1 MKIKKFKFKQILKLY
16 LLKSKMYEQ
25 VVKKNN
31 FSFSAEINLFRILS
45 NFKKV
50 LQIIFRFHELEKRI
64 LFIGVPK
71 KLESKINK
79 LTNHVAVPN
88 NFDLQGII
96 FKTFKGENMNN
107 DFKLLFP
114 KLSKRPDLI
123 VLFSS
128 NKKET
133 IFSESYFGKVPLI
146 VFDEEQNSKNTW
158 LNNSYNVQLGK
169 NNFVSLFNKNIFFL
183 SLNFLFKPVK
193 KKFRKRK
200 LNKFSKTPGKFVG
213 SKKRF

>member
-50 LQIIFRFHELEKRI
+50 LQIVFRFHELEKRI

-200 LNKFSKTPGKFVG
+200 FNKFSKTPGKFVG

>member
-96 FKTFKGENMNN
+96 FKNFKGENMNN

-146 VFDEEQNSKNTW
+146 VFDEKQNSRNTW

-200 LNKFSKTPGKFVG
+200 FNKFSKTPGKFVG

>member
-1 MKIKKFKFKQILKLY
+1 
-16 LLKSKMYEQ
+16 
-25 VVKKNN
+25 
-31 FSFSAEINLFRILS
+31 
-45 NFKKV
+45 
-50 LQIIFRFHELEKRI
+50 
-64 LFIGVPK
+64 
-71 KLESKINK
+71 
-79 LTNHVAVPN
+79 
-88 NFDLQGII
+88 
-96 FKTFKGENMNN
+96 MNN

>member
-1 MKIKKFKFKQILKLY
+1 
-16 LLKSKMYEQ
+16 
-25 VVKKNN
+25 
-31 FSFSAEINLFRILS
+31 
-45 NFKKV
+45 V
-50 LQIIFRFHELEKRI
+50 LQIVFRFHELEKRI

-200 LNKFSKTPGKFVG
+200 FNKFSKTPGKFVG